1 MQQEEELE
9 RGGEGE
15 RERER
20 ERERRLL
27 GTTSIIGI
35 KSCNSLVV
43 ERDFA
48 LKLGF

>member
-15 RERER
+15 REK
-20 ERERRLL
+20 
-27 GTTSIIGI
+27 TPWHTSIIGI

-43 ERDFA
+43 ERDFV

>member
-9 RGGEGE
+9 RGGEG
-15 RERER
+15 ERER

-43 ERDFA
+43 ERDFV

>member
-1 MQQEEELE
+1 MQQEKELE
-9 RGGEGE
+9 RGGEG
-15 RERER
+15 ERER

-43 ERDFA
+43 ESDFV

>member
-9 RGGEGE
+9 RGGEG
-15 RERER
+15 ERER